1 MKYLVNV
8 NDRKLLVD
16 AAQLSQLT
24 AVLAECEF
32 MEEKYLGSNQGTHGD
47 SFQYIDVL
55 KKVPTR
61 GWLSVQ
67 LVDDDYYDTLK
78 FTQGVNK

>member
-16 AAQLSQLT
+16 AAQLLQLT

-47 SFQYIDVL
+47 TLQYIDVL

-61 GWLSVQ
+61 GWLNVQ
-67 LVDDDYYDTLK
+67 LVDDDYYDALK
-78 FTQGVNK
+78 LMQKVNK

>member
-16 AAQLSQLT
+16 AAQLSHLT

-32 MEEKYLGSNQGTHGD
+32 MEEKYLGNNQGTHGD
-47 SFQYIDVL
+47 SLQYIDVL

-78 FTQGVNK
+78 FTQQINK